1 MNTSR
6 DSGLRADA
14 TAVEGSR
21 VASGPPDTNAESH
34 PVIKKVVSPLHARV
48 GRRLGREATMP
59 VFSLN
64 FKIGRW
70 TCPEL

>member
-21 VASGPPDTNAESH
+21 VASGPPDTNAESY
-34 PVIKKVVSPLHARV
+34 PVIKKVVSPLHAR
-48 GRRLGREATMP
+48 GGKEAGQGGNNACFLTE
-59 VFSLN
+59 F
-64 FKIGRW
+64 
-70 TCPEL
+70 